1 MQHTPVDRPVAA
13 KPIVIEVAGEPL
25 GVVVPNG
32 GTFRFL
38 AVRLPVFSIDGRVF
52 ESIDA
57 ARRAASVAAGGAA

>member
-32 GTFRFL
+32 GAFRFL

-52 ESIDA
+52 ASIDA
-57 ARRAASVAAGGAA
+57 ARRAASEAAGGAT